1 MTLDH
6 DDSLPIG
13 SPASTARQL
22 VDATR
27 ASRLIERLCV
37 AGEGEASRVIVE
49 EVAALFGPRPGLAM
63 LVDSAGRVRAT
74 SDAKPGGSFSD
85 PVARVDMDAYPAIR
99 NALERH
105 AVGLYAVEPFVAD
118 AVSSRPRGTPP
129 PIVGPAW
136 VTVVPASAGERTL
149 GAILVRTLEPPSP
162 DPVRDATAVLMGEIG
177 AGMAGPA
184 RPRPRGVDARSGG
197 LGRGEDGLDRK
208 ATPVWGVMALDHMRA
223 RRVVVVEDDV
233 DIAEGVR
240 DALAADGY
248 EVELANRGDDGLAA
262 ARRSTPDLIILD
274 VRLPDMDGFKMARE
288 LWRDRRTSAVP
299 ILFLSGASDLASRV
313 RTLQSEEA
321 DFLPKPF
328 AFKDLLARVE
338 QAILRA
344 ETRNRLLFSARQD
357 ELTGLGNLR
366 LFEERLV
373 TEAARIDRYGTP
385 LSIVVMDV
393 DKLKTINDRHG
404 HAAGS
409 AVLRSV
415 GEALAHAI
423 RETDLAVRYG
433 GDEFVVLLPHT
444 ELADGV
450 AFADRIL
457 TRVRELRP
465 CGLTVSVSL
474 GVAAFDKLLDRT
486 VDHLFER
493 ADQAAYRAKREGGN
507 GRSVDTSSL
516 SGQGETATGGN
527 APAAS

>member
-1 MTLDH
+1 MD
-6 DDSLPIG
+6 P
-13 SPASTARQL
+13 PAP
-22 VDATR
+22 DA
-27 ASRLIERLCV
+27 I
-37 AGEGEASRVIVE
+37 
-49 EVAALFGPRPGLAM
+49 
-63 LVDSAGRVRAT
+63 
-74 SDAKPGGSFSD
+74 
-85 PVARVDMDAYPAIR
+85 
-99 NALERH
+99 
-105 AVGLYAVEPFVAD
+105 
-118 AVSSRPRGTPP
+118 
-129 PIVGPAW
+129 
-136 VTVVPASAGERTL
+136 
-149 GAILVRTLEPPSP
+149 
-162 DPVRDATAVLMGEIG
+162 RDATALLMGEVG

-184 RPRPRGVDARSGG
+184 RPRPRGVDARAG
-197 LGRGEDGLDRK
+197 LGRGHENDGLDRK

-223 RRVVVVEDDV
+223 RRVVVVEDDL

-240 DALAADGY
+240 DALTTDGY
-248 EVELANRGDDGLAA
+248 EVETAHRGDEGLVA

-274 VRLPDMDGFKMARE
+274 VRLPDMDGFKVARE
-288 LWRDRRTSAVP
+288 LWRDRRTSSVP
-299 ILFLSGASDLASRV
+299 ILFLSGTTDLASRV

-321 DFLPKPF
+321 DFLAKPF
-328 AFKDLLARVE
+328 SFKELLTRVE

-366 LFEERLV
+366 LFEERLA

-444 ELADGV
+444 ELGAGA
-450 AFADRIL
+450 AFAERLL
-457 TRVRELRP
+457 TKVRELRP
-465 CGLTVSVSL
+465 CGLRVSVSL
-474 GVAAFDKLLDRT
+474 GVAAFDKVTDKT

-493 ADQAAYRAKREGGN
+493 ADQAAYRAKREGGDGVN
-507 GRSVDTSSL
+507 VDTSTL
-516 SGQGETATGGN
+516 TAGAGSGRGEA
-527 APAAS
+527 APP

>member
-1 MTLDH
+1 MSAEL
-6 DDSLPIG
+6 
-13 SPASTARQL
+13 
-22 VDATR
+22 DATV
-27 ASRLIERLCV
+27 AGSRRVADAARVGRLVERLCG
-37 AGEGEASRVIVE
+37 ALEADAAQVIAE
-49 EVAALFGPRPGLAM
+49 EIAALYGPRPGLAM
-63 LVDSAGRVRAT
+63 LVDTAGRVRSGQESRET
-74 SDAKPGGSFSD
+74 PRHVD
-85 PVARVDMDAYPAIR
+85 PIARIDMDAQPAIR
-99 NALERH
+99 SALERKI
-105 AVGLYAVEPFVAD
+105 VTCYALEATE
-118 AVSSRPRGTPP
+118 ASESSSRTHAATPA

-136 VTVVPASAGERTL
+136 VTVVPVSAGERTL
-149 GAILVRTLEPPSP
+149 GTVLVRTMDPPAP
-162 DPVRDATAVLMGEIG
+162 DPVREATALLMGQIA
-177 AGMAGPA
+177 AGMAAPA
-184 RPRPRGVDARSGG
+184 RPRPRGVDARSG
-197 LGRGEDGLDRK
+197 LGRESDGLDRK

-223 RRVVVVEDDV
+223 RRVLVVEDDP
-233 DIAEGVR
+233 DIAEGVS

-248 EVELANRGDDGLAA
+248 EVETAHRGDEGLVA

-274 VRLPDMDGFKMARE
+274 VRLPDMDGFKVARE
-288 LWRDRRTSAVP
+288 LWRDRRTSSVP
-299 ILFLSGASDLASRV
+299 ILFLSGMADLASRV

-328 AFKDLLARVE
+328 SFKDLLTRVE

-366 LFEERLV
+366 LFEERLA

-444 ELADGV
+444 ELADGA
-450 AFADRIL
+450 AFAERIL
-457 TRVRELRP
+457 TRVRQLRP

-474 GVAAFDKLLDRT
+474 GVAAFDKGVDRT
-486 VDHLFER
+486 VEHLFER
-493 ADQAAYRAKREGGN
+493 ADQAAYRAKRDGGDGVN
-507 GRSVDTSSL
+507 VDTSTVS
-516 SGQGETATGGN
+516 SGVVSGGI
-527 APAAS
+527 PVPS